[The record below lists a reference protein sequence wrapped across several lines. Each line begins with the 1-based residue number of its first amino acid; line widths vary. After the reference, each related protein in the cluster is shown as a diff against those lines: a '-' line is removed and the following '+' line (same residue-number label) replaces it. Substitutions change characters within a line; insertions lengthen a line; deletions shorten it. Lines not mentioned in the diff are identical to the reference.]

1 MHFGG
6 ESHHRAPPFLPTYSG
21 GTLFFRRVTETRPD
35 PNEESKMKFN
45 INWKELGKKLWQAV
59 WPVIAGA
66 ITGGGIVAVTG
77 CSSMQPSD
85 KTQSIS
91 LYALGIPGVAVVTS
105 TQQTADNKG
114 DDTNDAKQTNP
125 VSVKLPTK

>member
-1 MHFGG
+1 MRGRVIF
-6 ESHHRAPPFLPTYSG
+6 P
-21 GTLFFRRVTETRPD
+21 RVTEARPD
-35 PNEESKMKFN
+35 PNEESIMKFN
-45 INWKELGKKLWQAV
+45 INWKELGKQLWQAV
-59 WPVIAGA
+59 WPVILGA
-66 ITGGGIVAVTG
+66 LGGGIVAVTG

-114 DDTNDAKQTNP
+114 DDTNRTSQTNP

>member
-1 MHFGG
+1 
-6 ESHHRAPPFLPTYSG
+6 
-21 GTLFFRRVTETRPD
+21 
-35 PNEESKMKFN
+35 MKFN
-45 INWKELGKKLWQAV
+45 INWKELGKQLESVKCKMKSVKWVAL
-59 WPVIAGA
+59 
-66 ITGGGIVAVTG
+66 IVTFYILHFTLLG

-91 LYALGIPGVAVVTS
+91 LLALGIPGVAVVTS

-114 DDTNDAKQTNP
+114 DDMNDTKQTNP

>member
-1 MHFGG
+1 
-6 ESHHRAPPFLPTYSG
+6 
-21 GTLFFRRVTETRPD
+21 
-35 PNEESKMKFN
+35 MKFN
-45 INWKELGKKLWQAV
+45 INWKELGKQLWQAV
-59 WPVIAGA
+59 WPVLLGA
-66 ITGGGIVAVTG
+66 LGGGIVAVTG

-114 DDTNDAKQTNP
+114 DDMNDAKQTNP